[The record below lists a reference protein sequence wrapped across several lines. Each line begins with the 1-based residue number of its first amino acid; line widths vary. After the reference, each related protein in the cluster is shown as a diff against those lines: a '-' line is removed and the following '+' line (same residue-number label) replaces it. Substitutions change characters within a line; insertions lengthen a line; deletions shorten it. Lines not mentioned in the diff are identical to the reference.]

1 MPFSATIPLDFV
13 EVLYDRELELEEEEG
28 DAWPKGDT
36 ELLL

>member
-1 MPFSATIPLDFV
+1 MRLFASTPLEFV
-13 EVLYDRELELEEEEG
+13 GVLYDRESEPEEEEG